1 MCPLQSSKFDFIPSL
16 KTSPQSYVSK
26 PSGSSG
32 FKINQS
38 VLTNSARSNT
48 TGGVTITDN
57 AKKSS
62 NNFNKHINT
71 KRKPN
76 FEDNSPPNGS
86 TE

>member
-38 VLTNSARSNT
+38 VITNSARSNT
-48 TGGVTITDN
+48 NTDN

-86 TE
+86 SE